1 MGGEGPGVFVSP
13 PLLRVRFKK
22 PTVVGFKNP
31 TSPVFRV
38 RLHAPL
44 FIYLFQDPLSGV
56 LKTEFE
62 TPTLPKYQVGGNPSE
77 DIQVKT
83 N

>member
-1 MGGEGPGVFVSP
+1 MVGKGLECLYP
-13 PLLRVRFKK
+13 PLCYELDL
-22 PTVVGFKNP
+22 KNQQAP
-31 TSPVFRV
+31 CLESACN
-38 RLHAPL
+38 LHAPL

-83 N
+83 T

>member
-22 PTVVGFKNP
+22 P